1 MCKDIADKLLSFHLQ
16 SRCDICK
23 TQAAE
28 SKQVWA
34 TVQPPYAPC
43 FTHTC
48 SCNPPQNPYPVGAA
62 LFHKGGQ
69 GRSEVRP
76 LAQGHYQ
83 EVTRPTF
90 RFMSVE
96 FFPPHSIGQTAG
108 TLDLTSHSA
117 DGEFWDLFLHQEQ
130 EKILGKVIF
139 FGEETTVCSNNKLPF
154 PILFKCVLKGL
165 KKEAGFFKG
174 NLW

>member
-1 MCKDIADKLLSFHLQ
+1 MGSEMCIRDSLSDDQLLQKNTPSKMCKDIADKLLSFHLQ

-28 SKQVWA
+28 SKQVRA

-96 FFPPHSIGQTAG
+96 FFPPHSIGQRQQEHL
-108 TLDLTSHSA
+108 TLLLIQPMVNS
-117 DGEFWDLFLHQEQ
+117 
-130 EKILGKVIF
+130 
-139 FGEETTVCSNNKLPF
+139 ETCFYIKNRKRY
-154 PILFKCVLKGL
+154 
-165 KKEAGFFKG
+165 
-174 NLW
+174 